1 MVRNQAYVF
10 RRYLWLYEMIA
21 AYGPISLAEICG
33 RWERSSLNDERL
45 PLPHKTF
52 ENHRIA
58 VEEIFGVEVI
68 CDRRTNL
75 YSLSADSLPD
85 SRPEPRKLLEYMML
99 CRRLADD
106 PSLQSSVE
114 SEPTPGGV
122 QLLEPILECL
132 RRRLTIRLTYAH
144 CYQGG
149 EPSRC
154 EVVPVGLKLFKR
166 RWYLIALL
174 PDSHTTYS
182 YALDRILSLE
192 AGERH
197 SVDRP
202 TMRQLYADCYG
213 IIREPGRKR
222 EHIILRATP
231 NQANYLAALPLHP
244 SQREIRRD
252 ESGVWF
258 ALDLIPAYDFLME
271 LLANGREVEVMEP
284 ASLRAEIAAE
294 IAEMQK
300 LYL

>member
-21 AYGPISLAEICG
+21 GQGPISFAEICE

-58 VEEIFGVEVI
+58 VEEIFGVEII

-75 YSLSADSLPD
+75 YSLSDDGA
-85 SRPEPRKLLEYMML
+85 RPEPRKLLEQLLL
-99 CRRLADD
+99 CRRLADNPELRD
-106 PSLQSSVE
+106 AVE

-132 RRRLTIRLTYAH
+132 HRRLTVRLTYAH
-144 CYQGG
+144 TYNAGQP
-149 EPSRC
+149 ESR

-182 YALDRILSLE
+182 YALDRILGLE

-222 EHIILRATP
+222 EHIVLRATP